1 MIEYSPL
8 GVGGF
13 MPPHTTSLTH
23 VSDAKCPHRLVAQD
37 EALSRLKPGFE
48 FPWGH
53 LAHSLLPQPS
63 NRWRLHG
70 VNDYQI
76 WLGLL
81 KR

>member
-1 MIEYSPL
+1 
-8 GVGGF
+8 
-13 MPPHTTSLTH
+13 
-23 VSDAKCPHRLVAQD
+23 
-37 EALSRLKPGFE
+37 
-48 FPWGH
+48 
-53 LAHSLLPQPS
+53 LLPQPS